1 MMLSLVGT
9 DDSLPFA
16 RARAMALK
24 AMEEN
29 VHDGI
34 TTLAE
39 DPQAP
44 ANPDQIVQPR
54 AKARARQLVDLQ
66 SELQATNSM
75 NEYFKMMV
83 QTMHNNSMAHAQH
96 LTLAAAAAGSSSSSS
111 SHETRL
117 PAPSHETR
125 LQAPPPPSQTSGKT
139 SPL

>member
-54 AKARARQLVDLQ
+54 AKARARQLVELQ
-66 SELQATNSM
+66 SELQASNSM
-75 NEYFKMMV
+75 NDYFKMMV
-83 QTMHNNSMAHAQH
+83 QTMHNNSMAHANH
-96 LTLAAAAAGSSSSSS
+96 LTLAAAASSSSSS

-125 LQAPPPPSQTSGKT
+125 LPAPPPPSQTSGKT